1 MISKIPPLLSVIMI
15 LFFAESA
22 HALKTIRGSIADAR
36 TNDALAAA
44 NIQIEGTFQG
54 TISNEDGNFI
64 LQIDVLPA
72 TLLITYIGY
81 QSQHIQIDEE
91 TPQNITI
98 QLLPTVLEMDAIIVI
113 AEDPAMAIMRK
124 VIKRKQ
130 EWQKMLDTYSAN
142 AYSRLIFENDSG
154 IVSIAE
160 SLSDT
165 FWDREKGSREVIKS
179 KRQTS
184 NLSETQNMAVA
195 SFIPN
200 FYDDDI
206 DIIGFKVIGPTHPEA
221 LDYYNFKLVKERQFD
236 DKKVFDIRVIPDSKL
251 QPTFEGMVSVLDE
264 DFALLNVELKPGPSI
279 RFPVPIQEL
288 NLYYRQQFRNFANSF
303 WLPVDYRVGG
313 DIKIGFTGLQFPRI
327 KYKRVT
333 ALSNYRINISLPD
346 SLYQDEK
353 ILSVDSLSLQQDTLF
368 ATTKVLIPLTVEEET
383 AYQSLDSTMTL
394 KKAFKPTGILA
405 NVINITTGDSDDDTT
420 DKKNIFSYLSP
431 ELWFNRVDALHAGM
445 TFMVDISKNAEF
457 SIGSAY
463 KTGLKKWAF
472 HTGFNFVFG
481 SKKQWHGSVNY
492 QVGTDTRYHSEIY
505 SMTVAGLSPLL
516 GGEDYFDYYWRRGI
530 SLEMGYHYSPLR
542 TKFTIGVN
550 SDKHRSLSKTSDYNI
565 LGSDFKQRENPG
577 INEGTLR
584 SLYLKMQYGPD
595 YIPFG
600 IVGQNRISLSIETS
614 NSSIIPSDFSFTGYT
629 FSAGWHIDT
638 FLKRRLLPNALD
650 IQLSAG
656 YSSGDLP
663 YQRYGIVDGSL
674 EIFTPFAAIR
684 SRRSQPYEGEK
695 YFAFFWEHNFR
706 TVPFEIINFN
716 FIVEKGI
723 GIIIFGAHGR
733 SWVSA
738 HGHSDLSPNPS
749 DVDHFHHEFGIS
761 LNNIFSLIRIDTS
774 YRLDNGIIYMGLS
787 LARFF

>member
-1 MISKIPPLLSVIMI
+1 MMQNLLPLLSAIVIM
-15 LFFAESA
+15 FFTESA
-22 HALKTIRGSIADAR
+22 LAVKTIRGSISDVK
-36 TNDALAAA
+36 TNEALAAA

-64 LQIDVLPA
+64 IQLDIVPA
-72 TLLITYIGY
+72 TLSITYIGY
-81 QSQHIQIDEE
+81 QSKHIPINKE
-91 TPQNITI
+91 TPEYISI
-98 QLLPTVLEMDAIIVI
+98 QLQPTILEMEAIVVI

-130 EWQKMLDTYSAN
+130 EWRKQLNTYSAN

-165 FWDREKGSREVIKS
+165 FWDRERGSREVIKS
-179 KRQTS
+179 KRQTN

-206 DIIGFKVIGPTHPEA
+206 DIIGFKVVGPTHPEA
-221 LDYYNFKLVKERQFD
+221 LDYYEFKLLKERQFD
-236 DKKVFDIRVIPDSKL
+236 DKKVFDIRVIPNSKL
-251 QPTFEGMVSVLDE
+251 QPTFEGTVAVLDE

-279 RFPVPIQEL
+279 RFPIPIQEL

-313 DIKIGFTGLQFPRI
+313 DIKIGITGLQFPRI

-333 ALSNYRINISLPD
+333 ALSNYHINISLPD
-346 SLYQDEK
+346 SLYKDEE

-368 ATTKVLIPLTVEEET
+368 ATTKVFIPLTIEEEN
-383 AYQSLDSTMTL
+383 AYQALDSTMTL
-394 KKAFKPTGILA
+394 RKAFKPTGILA
-405 NVINITTGDSDDDTT
+405 DVIDITTDNADDDTT
-420 DKKNIFSYLSP
+420 DKKNILNYLSP
-431 ELWFNRVDALHAGM
+431 ELWFNRVDALHAGI
-445 TFMVDISKNAEF
+445 TFMLDISKNANL

-463 KTGLKKWAF
+463 KTGLKKWSY
-472 HTGFNFVFG
+472 HTGINFTFG
-481 SKKQWHGSVNY
+481 SKKQWQGSINY

-516 GGEDYFDYYWRRGI
+516 GGKDYFDYYWREGI
-530 SLEMGYHYSPLR
+530 SLEMGYHSSLLK
-542 TKFTIGVN
+542 TKFSIGLN
-550 SDKHRSLSKTSDYNI
+550 SDKHHSLSKTSDYNI
-565 LGSDFKQRENPG
+565 LGSNFKQHENPG

-584 SLYLKMQYGPD
+584 SLYLKMQYGAD

-600 IVGQNRISLSIETS
+600 IIGQNRISVNIETS
-614 NSSIIPSDFSFTGYT
+614 HSSVIPSDFSFTRYT
-629 FSAGWHIDT
+629 LSAAWHIDT

-656 YSSGDLP
+656 YSTGDLP

-674 EIFTPFAAIR
+674 EIFTPFASLR

-695 YFAFFWEHNFR
+695 YFALFWEHNFR
-706 TVPFEIINFN
+706 TVPFELINFD
-716 FIVEKGI
+716 FVVEKGI

-733 SWVSA
+733 SWLTA
-738 HGHSDLSPNPS
+738 DHFADLYPQTSPVN
-749 DVDHFHHEFGIS
+749 HFHHEFGIS
-761 LNNIFSLIRIDTS
+761 LNNVFSLIRIDTS
-774 YRLDNGIIYMGLS
+774 YRLGNKAFYVGLS

>member
-1 MISKIPPLLSVIMI
+1 MIQKVLPLLSVIIIM
-15 LFFAESA
+15 FFAESA
-22 HALKTIRGSIADAR
+22 LAVKTIRGSIGDAR
-36 TNDALAAA
+36 TNEALAAA

-64 LQIDVLPA
+64 IHLDTVPA

-81 QSQHIQIDEE
+81 QSHRIPINEE
-91 TPQNITI
+91 TPENITI
-98 QLLPTVLEMDAIIVI
+98 QLQPTILEMDAIVVI

-124 VIKRKQ
+124 VIKYKQ
-130 EWQKMLDTYSAN
+130 EWQKQLSTYSAN

-221 LDYYNFKLVKERQFD
+221 LDYYEFKLLKERQFD
-236 DKKVFDIRVIPDSKL
+236 DKKVFDIRVIPNSKL
-251 QPTFEGMVSVLDE
+251 QPTFEGTVAVLDE
-264 DFALLNVELKPGPSI
+264 DFALLNVELKPGPAI
-279 RFPVPIQEL
+279 RFPIPIQEL
-288 NLYYRQQFRNFANSF
+288 NLFYRQQFRNFANSY

-333 ALSNYRINISLPD
+333 ALSNYHINIPLPD
-346 SLYQDEK
+346 SLYQEEK

-368 ATTKVLIPLTVEEET
+368 AAAKVLIPLTVAEEN
-383 AYQSLDSTMTL
+383 AYHSLDSTMTL

-405 NVINITTGDSDDDTT
+405 DMINITTGDAEDDTT
-420 DKKNIFSYLSP
+420 DKKNVFSYLLP

-445 TFMVDISKNAEF
+445 TFMIDISKNANF

-463 KTGLKKWAF
+463 KTGLKKWSY
-472 HTGFNFVFG
+472 HTGLDYFFG
-481 SKKQWHGSVNY
+481 SKKQWQGSINY

-516 GGEDYFDYYWRRGI
+516 GGEDYFDYYWREGI
-530 SLEMGYHYSPLR
+530 SLELGYHSSPLN
-542 TKFTIGVN
+542 TKFTIGLN
-550 SDKHRSLSKTSDYNI
+550 SDKHRSVSKTSDYNI

-584 SLYLKMQYGPD
+584 SLYLKMQYGSD

-600 IVGQNRISLSIETS
+600 IIGQNRISVNIETS
-614 NSSIIPSDFSFTGYT
+614 HSSVLPSDFSFTRYT
-629 FSAGWHIDT
+629 LSAGWHIDT

-663 YQRYGIVDGSL
+663 YQRYGIIDGSL

-706 TVPFEIINFN
+706 TVPFEMINFD
-716 FIVEKGI
+716 FIVDQGI

-733 SWVSA
+733 SWISA
-738 HGHSDLSPNPS
+738 HRLSDLSPQPS
-749 DVDHFHHEFGIS
+749 YIDHFHHELGIS
-761 LNNIFSLIRIDTS
+761 LNNVFSLIRIDTS
-774 YRLDNGIIYMGLS
+774 YRLDNKVFYVGLS